1 MKRFAIIFALFLCLP
16 AMACKSGYYLVVN
29 KNKTSLWFES
39 REACKR
45 AAVHDLN
52 LLTHQY
58 RCIST
63 K

>member
-29 KNKTSLWFES
+29 KTQTSLWFETK
-39 REACKR
+39 EACKR
-45 AAVHDLN
+45 GAQQLN
-52 LLTHQY
+52 LIANAY
-58 RCIST
+58 KCIST